1 MDARQLVTSAE
12 SGRIPDVSVIVGAE
26 RFFIERAVAALRRAT
41 VGDEGRGFNDEI
53 FDGKNATGSRV
64 LEAARTLPM
73 LARRRFVLVRDIDLM
88 AAAELERF
96 GAYLDAPCDSACVV
110 LTAEKL
116 DGRSRFAKRAKELG
130 FWADAPPLRAGDMRA
145 FVASEADRRQLKLR
159 PDALGAL
166 VDAIGNDL
174 AGIDDALERLSL
186 YVGKGEPI
194 TVDAVDACV
203 SHVRVETIWALVD
216 AVGARNRRAALEAS
230 GSLLADGEPPL
241 KVLAM
246 IARQL
251 RILGR
256 MREALRSGAQATE
269 AAQRAGAPPFKAR
282 ELAEAARRFDDVRLG
297 RAFTLLAEV
306 DMALKGSRRPPDTV
320 LEGAILELTR

>member
-1 MDARQLVTSAE
+1 MDARQLVASAE

-26 RFFIERAVAALRRAT
+26 RFFIERAVAALRQAT
-41 VGDEGRGFNDEI
+41 LGDEGRGFNDEI
-53 FDGKNATGSRV
+53 FDGKTATAARV

-73 LARRRFVLVRDIDLM
+73 LAQRRFVLVRDIDLM
-88 AAAELERF
+88 AAAELERLC
-96 GAYLDAPCDSACVV
+96 AYLDAACDTACVV
-110 LTAEKL
+110 FTAEKL
-116 DGRSRFAKRAKELG
+116 DGRSRFAKRAKERG
-130 FWADAPPLRAGDMRA
+130 YWADAAPLRAGDMRG
-145 FVASEADRRQLKLR
+145 FVASEAERRQLKLR

-241 KVLAM
+241 RVLSM

-256 MREALRSGAQATE
+256 MREALHRGAPATE

-282 ELAEAARRFDDVRLG
+282 ELADAARRFDDARLG

-306 DMALKGSRRPPDTV
+306 DLALKGSRRPPDTV